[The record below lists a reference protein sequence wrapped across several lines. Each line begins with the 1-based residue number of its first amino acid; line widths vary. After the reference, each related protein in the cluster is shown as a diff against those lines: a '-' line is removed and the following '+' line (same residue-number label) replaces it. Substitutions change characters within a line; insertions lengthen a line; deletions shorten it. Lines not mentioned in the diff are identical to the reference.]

1 LKYYKIISG
10 QLFVGIATTS
20 ELRKIQSKHN
30 ILVECKEREAQC
42 VQCNEYYYHAG
53 WMLPIPENV
62 GAIFAQVI
70 EIDKEEYDYLYE
82 LIDGDEDIPD
92 PEPPEPEPEP
102 IEPDS
107 DITVEY
113 ARKLKTEQMEK
124 YKDNILYEGIDV
136 ILPDGTASHF
146 RLRTGDQL
154 YLFRLELMA
163 NNGAEK
169 IAYHSDDDLCKYY
182 TREEILSI
190 TGQVLPYITYHETY
204 FNSLK
209 YYINHYLDTVADIA
223 NVYYGMDIPEE
234 SQSEV
239 WNDIINGKINAD
251 SI

>member
-1 LKYYKIISG
+1 MRKL
-10 QLFVGIATTS
+10 QL
-20 ELRKIQSKHN
+20 KHN
-30 ILVECKEREAQC
+30 ILIECKEQEAQC
-42 VQCNEYYYHAG
+42 VQCKEYYYHAS
-53 WMLPIPENV
+53 WMLPIPESI
-62 GAIFAQVI
+62 GAAFAQVI

-154 YLFRLELMA
+154 YLLRLELMT
-163 NNGAEK
+163 NSGAEK
-169 IAYHSDDDLCKYY
+169 IAYHSDDDLCKWY
-182 TREEILSI
+182 TPEEMKAI
-190 TGQVLPYITYHETY
+190 TGQVLPFIIYHETY

-209 YYINHYLDTVADIA
+209 YYINHFLMTVAEIA
-223 NVYYGMDIPEE
+223 GVYYGMDIPEE
-234 SQSEV
+234 SRSEV
-239 WNDIINGKINAD
+239 WDDIINGKVTSD